1 METTLSYF
9 LMKLTARLCK
19 SARNAKEQREKLIYG
34 NEKKGIARVCF
45 VRSFIPKATAETAAT
60 AVTAICFFYRPK
72 MELREESKFM
82 PMYYT

>member
-1 METTLSYF
+1 
-9 LMKLTARLCK
+9 LCK

-45 VRSFIPKATAETAAT
+45 GRSFIPKATAETAAT